1 MRNSYAIKACQGIDK
16 TKKTSGMLLCKQT
29 ESRIHVNLC
38 YITPSHGQ
46 HEANLT
52 VNWPQCRYLQTAF

>member
-1 MRNSYAIKACQGIDK
+1 MRNSYAIKACQSIDK
-16 TKKTSGMLLCKQT
+16 TKIPQECFYANRT

-46 HEANLT
+46 HEPNPT
-52 VNWPQCRYLQTAF
+52 VNWP